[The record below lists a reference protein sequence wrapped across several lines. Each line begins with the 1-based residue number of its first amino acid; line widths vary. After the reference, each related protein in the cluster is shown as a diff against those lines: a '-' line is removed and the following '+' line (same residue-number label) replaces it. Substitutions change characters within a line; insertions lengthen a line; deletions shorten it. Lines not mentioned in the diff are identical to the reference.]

1 MKSGHINQYTNLSQF
16 NCLKDFNNNIE
27 QWMIDIKDQF
37 TKGELIGLKR
47 LIRYSAKLPG
57 VCNAKIQTLVS
68 ATHENEIGGISRST
82 FKRMLS
88 KAKELGLLV
97 VHNTYKNGK
106 QAHSVYV
113 FNRYVSNAEQ
123 ASSFLN
129 HIEPPKEEKLN
140 QQINYPSF
148 ETSNIS
154 NKRNNDSNYAMWH
167 KLSMISATL
176 GIDASF
182 TSNSVPKE
190 FTSLAATYYSC
201 PKTIEELYLVVKQVT
216 RYYLHYTEQDKLELA
231 IECFKQLIRNI
242 KLGKRK
248 VHNLFGYFNGIVNGV
263 LDQRYF
269 GELFE
274 EVG

>member
-16 NCLKDFNNNIE
+16 NSLKDFNNNIE

-57 VCNAKIQTLVS
+57 ICNAKIQTLVS
-68 ATHENEIGGISRST
+68 ACSDMGGISRRT
-82 FKRMLS
+82 FERMLT
-88 KAKELGLLV
+88 KAKSLGLLKV
-97 VHNTYKNGK
+97 VNTFKENGK
-106 QAHSVYV
+106 QGHNVYV
-113 FNRYVSNAEQ
+113 FNQYLPTS
-123 ASSFLN
+123 ASSLSPSN
-129 HIEPPKEEKLN
+129 DVASPTEIVAPKETDNLSKTN
-140 QQINYPSF
+140 
-148 ETSNIS
+148 NIS
-154 NKRNNDSNYAMWH
+154 NKRND
-167 KLSMISATL
+167 TL
-176 GIDASF
+176 DASF

-190 FTSLAATYYSC
+190 FTSLAACYYSQ

-216 RYYLHYTEQDKLELA
+216 KPYLHYSEYDRLELA

-269 GELFE
+269 SELYE
-274 EVG
+274 EQFAV